1 MSNRKSKLKQH
12 SPKSARKEKGTK
24 RENRH
29 EDQFEEM
36 PWLKINEAID
46 SLNSNPWVDQ
56 SSGWVATV
64 ARLNNPR
71 VPVSHIPVSFR
82 VNSDTYVTMDG
93 RFVNVRDELAM
104 DGWYVDVWNRCDV
117 HPDGISPQEHAE
129 RRARG
134 VFAHLAEPA

>member
-1 MSNRKSKLKQH
+1 MKRKNR
-12 SPKSARKEKGTK
+12 R
-24 RENRH
+24 

-46 SLNSNPWVDQ
+46 SMNSNPWVDQ

-71 VPVSHIPVSFR
+71 VHLSHIPTAFS
-82 VNSDTYVTMDG
+82 VNGDHYVTMDG
-93 RFVNVRDELAM
+93 RFVNVREELAM
-104 DGWYVDVWNRCDV
+104 NGWYVHVWNRQSV

-129 RRARG
+129 RRARD
-134 VFAHLAEPA
+134 VFAHLAEPI